1 MKRSFVLLL
10 IILLLTS
17 CVGRDVDVSDV
28 TPSVSDESGETV
40 SEEESLE
47 DIYVY
52 APSEESKMKG
62 VWISQYDITDIWC
75 SEEGQTPA
83 AEFAS
88 QIDGI
93 CKGLKENGYT
103 AIFLQ
108 IRPFGDSFYPSEY
121 YPPSEYAVGAYGN
134 SFEYD
139 PLSLFI
145 SVAHSHG
152 LELHAWINPFRLME
166 KVDMEAI
173 PDTELIK
180 QYADQGLLA
189 LYNGR
194 YYFRPSDENARTH
207 ILDGIR
213 EILENYQVDGIHF
226 DDYFYPTKDP
236 SFDSEDFASSGE
248 KDMFAWRRSNVDSF
262 VKAVYDLVKSVNSEC
277 IFGIA
282 PSGNMDYT
290 YNTCCTDIYKWCS
303 EEGYLDY
310 IMPQIYFGYNHP
322 DAPFFPVVTE
332 WQRIVKIPEVKLYI
346 GLAAY
351 KQGVEDVNAGEAKDE
366 WITDGDMLYRQAEDS
381 LTFTDGYVMFSYS
394 YIY

>member
-10 IILLLTS
+10 LIFVLTS
-17 CVGRDVDVSDV
+17 CVGRDTDVSDV
-28 TPSVSDESGETV
+28 TPALPDESGENV
-40 SEEESLE
+40 SDGIGTE
-47 DIYVY
+47 DVYVY
-52 APSEESKMKG
+52 APSEEDKMRG

-88 QIDGI
+88 RIDGI
-93 CKGLKENGYT
+93 CKELKEKGYT
-103 AIFLQ
+103 AVFLQ

-121 YPPSEYAVGAYGN
+121 YPPSKYAVGTYGN

-139 PLSLFI
+139 PLSLFV
-145 SVAHSHG
+145 SAAHTHG
-152 LELHAWINPFRLME
+152 LELHGWINPFRLME
-166 KVDMEAI
+166 EEDMALI
-173 PDTELIK
+173 SDTSVIK
-180 QYADQGLLA
+180 QYADQGGLS

-194 YYFRPSDENARTH
+194 YYFRPSDENARKI
-207 ILDGIR
+207 ILDGIK
-213 EILENYQVDGIHF
+213 EILDNYDVDGIHF

-248 KDMFAWRRSNVDSF
+248 KDLFTWRRSKVDSF
-262 VKAVYDLVKSVNSEC
+262 VKAVYDLVKTTAPDCV
-277 IFGIA
+277 FGIA

-310 IMPQIYFGYNHP
+310 IMPQIYFGYNHS
-322 DAPFFPVVTE
+322 DAPFFPMVTE
-332 WQRIVKIPEVKLYI
+332 WQKIVKIPSVKLYI

-351 KQGVEDVNAGEAKDE
+351 KQGTEDLNAGEAKDE
-366 WITDGDMLYRQAEDS
+366 WITDTGMLFRQAEDS
-381 LTFTDGYVMFSYS
+381 LLFTDGYAMFSYS
-394 YIY
+394 YID